1 MKTTNPELLRILKK
15 RTGDLQLIQTLM
27 YEMWRGRSLTAVL
40 SPAGGFLKIRLAE
53 GVCLPAFTHREAAEA
68 FLNQLALRGAP
79 PMALKEVSIEEL
91 LTETGGALL
100 GLNVSSEHSALL
112 PDPALQSIR
121 RATAE
126 LTGGRT
132 SAEDLRLMRL
142 HMNTVGNA
150 ARVRAATR
158 CGCFHCKTIFAP
170 TEIDRFIPERDGKET
185 AMCPRCGVDAVLT
198 NLDGEPLT
206 DTLIEE
212 MHTRFFTG
220 GESVE
225 DAGLRMMYIEC
236 MRERLQNP

>member
-1 MKTTNPELLRILKK
+1 MKTTNPELIRILKK
-15 RTGDLQLIQTLM
+15 RTGDMQLIQTLM
-27 YEMWRGRSLTAVL
+27 YEMWRGHCLTAVL

-53 GVCLPAFTHREAAEA
+53 GVCLPAFTHREAADA

-79 PMALKEVSIEEL
+79 PMELKDASIEKL
-91 LTETGGALL
+91 LTEAGGGLL
-100 GLNVSSEHSALL
+100 GLDVSSERSALL
-112 PDPALQSIR
+112 PDPVIKSIL

-126 LTGGRT
+126 LTDGRT
-132 SAEDLRLMRL
+132 CAEDLRLMRL

-158 CGCFHCKTIFAP
+158 CGCFHCKVFFAP
-170 TEIDRFIPERDGKET
+170 AEIVRFIPERDGGET

-206 DTLIEE
+206 DALIEE
-212 MHTRFFTG
+212 MHSRFFVG

-236 MRERLQNP
+236 MRERLQK